1 MSTAAPQAQPQLQP
15 AESAAK
21 TVGRGVMFIGFAKL
35 YFMLTGFAQRVLLTR
50 LIGPADFGDF
60 AVVNNVVSIFNNTLV
75 QGTIQGVSKLTA
87 EDDAR
92 AGAVQRAGLKL
103 QAGLGFAVA
112 LALIIA
118 APQLAALEH
127 TPRFT
132 PYFRI
137 AALVPFFY
145 AMYAVYVGSAN
156 GLRRFRTQAGF
167 DVGFSTTKTVLLL
180 GFALLWKV
188 IGAFIGFAAA
198 AAVIL
203 VVASRVMRLP
213 ATSEPFPIRKIAP
226 FVWAVLAYT
235 ILLNLALN
243 SDLLLLRH
251 FALSAPGVDA
261 TAAAAVAGNYEALR
275 TFALLPYQ
283 FLLVV
288 TFVIFPLV
296 SRATFAAD
304 RDATRAYV
312 TQTMRYALILA
323 GAMGIVLAARPTA
336 LFGVIY
342 KPEYGSG
349 AAALPI
355 LAAGQCCLALLS
367 VACSILNAAGRTR
380 ATLTLMIVTLAIGAA
395 GVALTVPRAAPGT
408 PMLIA
413 TASATAMATAVGL
426 AAALI
431 VLRTRFGGGPPLA
444 TVVRV
449 ALAMAAAVVAARLV
463 PGHGKVVGLAVMAL
477 AGIAYLAVLV
487 LTREFGPADRAKIA
501 KMLKR

>member
-1 MSTAAPQAQPQLQP
+1 VSADAAPAPATPP

-21 TVGRGVMFIGFAKL
+21 TVAGGVVFIGFAKV

-92 AGAVQRAGLKL
+92 AGAVQHAGLRL
-103 QAGLGFAVA
+103 QAGLGFLVA
-112 LALIIA
+112 LALFIA
-118 APQLAALEH
+118 APQLAAVEH
-127 TPRFT
+127 APRFI

-137 AALVPFFY
+137 AALVPLFY
-145 AMYAVYVGSAN
+145 AMYAVYIGSAN

-180 GFALLWKV
+180 GFAVVWKV
-188 IGAFIGFAAA
+188 LGAFIGFAAA

-213 ATSEPFPIRKIAP
+213 GGSQPFPIRRIAP

-283 FLLVV
+283 TLLVV

-304 RDATRAYV
+304 REATRVYV

-323 GAMGIVLAARPTA
+323 AAMGIVLAARPTA

-342 KPEYGSG
+342 KPEYGAG

-380 ATLTLMIVTLAIGAA
+380 ATLTLMAVTLAIGAA
-395 GVALTVPRAAPGT
+395 GVAIAVPRSSPGT

-413 TASATAMATAVGL
+413 AASATALATATGL
-426 AAALI
+426 IAALV
-431 VLRTRFGGGPPLA
+431 VLRARFGAGPPPT
-444 TVVRV
+444 TVARV

-463 PGHGKVVGLAVMAL
+463 PGHGKIVGLAVMAL
-477 AGIAYLAVLV
+477 AGIAYLAVLI
-487 LTREFGPADRAKIA
+487 LTREFGPDDRAKFA
-501 KMLKR
+501 KIVKR

>member
-1 MSTAAPQAQPQLQP
+1 VSAAAAPPVAD
-15 AESAAK
+15 SAAK
-21 TVGRGVMFIGFAKL
+21 TVGRGVVFIGFAKV

-92 AGAVQRAGLKL
+92 AGAVQRAGVRL
-103 QAGLGFAVA
+103 QAALGLVVA
-112 LALIIA
+112 LGLFVA
-118 APQLAALEH
+118 APRLAALEH
-127 TPRFT
+127 APRFT

-137 AALVPFFY
+137 AALVPLFY
-145 AMYAVYVGSAN
+145 SVYAVFVGSAN
-156 GLRRFRTQAGF
+156 GLRRFRTQASF

-180 GFALLWKV
+180 GFAVLWKV
-188 IGAFIGFAAA
+188 MGAFIGFAAA
-198 AAVIL
+198 AAIIL

-213 ATSEPFPIRKIAP
+213 QSAQPFPIRRIAP
-226 FVWAVLAYT
+226 YVWAVLAYT
-235 ILLNLALN
+235 VLLNLALN

-251 FALSAPGVDA
+251 FALAAPGVDA

-283 FLLVV
+283 TLLVV

-296 SRATFAAD
+296 SRSTFAAD
-304 RDATRAYV
+304 KDATRAYV
-312 TQTMRYALILA
+312 TQTMRYAVILA
-323 GAMGIVLAARPTA
+323 AVMGIVLAARPAA

-342 KPEYGSG
+342 KPEYGAG

-380 ATLTLMIVTLAIGAA
+380 ATLTLMAVTLAVGAA
-395 GVALTVPRAAPGT
+395 GVAIAVPHAAPGA

-413 TASATAMATAVGL
+413 TATATAIATATGLIAALVVLRARFGAGPPMAT
-426 AAALI
+426 
-431 VLRTRFGGGPPLA
+431 VLR
-444 TVVRV
+444 VVV
-449 ALAMAAAVVAARLV
+449 AMAAAVVAARLV
-463 PGHGKVVGLAVMAL
+463 PGHGKAVGLAVMAL
-477 AGIAYLAVLV
+477 AGIAYFAVLIV
-487 LTREFGPADRAKIA
+487 TREFGPDDRAKFA
-501 KMLKR
+501 RVFKR

>member
-1 MSTAAPQAQPQLQP
+1 MTSPAAAEPPP
-15 AESAAK
+15 ESAAK
-21 TVGRGVMFIGFAKL
+21 TVAGGVMFIGFAKV

-92 AGAVQRAGLKL
+92 AGAVQRAGLRL
-103 QAGLGFAVA
+103 QAGLGLAVA
-112 LALIIA
+112 LALFIA
-118 APQLAALEH
+118 APRLAALEH
-127 TPRFT
+127 APRFT
-132 PYFRI
+132 PYFRV
-137 AALVPFFY
+137 AALVPLFY
-145 AMYAVYVGSAN
+145 AMYAVFVGSAN
-156 GLRRFRTQAGF
+156 GLRRFRIQASF

-188 IGAFIGFAAA
+188 IGAFIGFAGA

-213 ATSEPFPIRKIAP
+213 PTSEPFPIRRIAP

-251 FALSAPGVDA
+251 FALSVPGVDA

-283 FLLVV
+283 SLLVV

-296 SRATFAAD
+296 SRSTFAAD
-304 RDATRAYV
+304 REATRAYV

-323 GAMGIVLAARPTA
+323 GVMGIVLAARPTA

-342 KPEYGSG
+342 KPEYGAG

-380 ATLTLMIVTLAIGAA
+380 ATLTLMAATLAIGAA
-395 GVALTVPRAAPGT
+395 GVALAVPRSSPGT

-413 TASATAMATAVGL
+413 AASATAVATAAGL
-426 AAALI
+426 IAALV
-431 VLRTRFGGGPPLA
+431 VLRMRFRAGPPLA

-449 ALAMAAAVVAARLV
+449 AAAMLAAVVAARLV
-463 PGHGKVVGLAVMAL
+463 PGHGKIVGLAVMAL
-477 AGIAYLAVLV
+477 AGLAYVAVLLV
-487 LTREFGPADRAKIA
+487 TREFGAEDRAKFA
-501 KMLKR
+501 KILKR